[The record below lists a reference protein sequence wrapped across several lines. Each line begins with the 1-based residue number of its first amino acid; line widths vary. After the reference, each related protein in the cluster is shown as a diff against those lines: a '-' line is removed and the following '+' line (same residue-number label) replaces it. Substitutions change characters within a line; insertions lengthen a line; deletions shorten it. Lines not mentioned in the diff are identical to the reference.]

1 MEAIKKN
8 VEKLKSNPLGAAL
21 GAGAGYLAA
30 TKLIKTEKLWLKI
43 VSAIA
48 GAVVGAVVQAKMKAK
63 KGVPTIATVAK

>member
-1 MEAIKKN
+1 MEAITKN
-8 VEKLKSNPLGAAL
+8 VEKLKSNPLGAVV

-48 GAVVGAVVQAKMKAK
+48 GAVVGAVIQAKIKAK
-63 KGVPTIATVAK
+63 KGVPTVALVVK